1 MRCGFAVRVYVL
13 YSGKTMDRDNVWLQT
28 AEAKR
33 GCKETINYLIIGL
46 LWYEVRH
53 GHMSLIQIAHS

>member
-13 YSGKTMDRDNVWLQT
+13 YSGKTMDRDNVWIQT
-28 AEAKR
+28 AGGR
-33 GCKETINYLIIGL
+33 RCKETINYLIIGL

-53 GHMSLIQIAHS
+53 GHMSLI